1 MEFVRVE
8 AEEDAA
14 GSGRRP
20 KGVVEEDVVQSLCDG
35 VQVCNSLVTYICVY
49 THICIC
55 LHTHTHTHTHTHIT
69 HDSCVGW

>member
-1 MEFVRVE
+1 MAQLRIVRWLETVGVEFVRVE

-35 VQVCNSLVTYICVY
+35 VQV
-49 THICIC
+49 
-55 LHTHTHTHTHTHIT
+55 
-69 HDSCVGW
+69 